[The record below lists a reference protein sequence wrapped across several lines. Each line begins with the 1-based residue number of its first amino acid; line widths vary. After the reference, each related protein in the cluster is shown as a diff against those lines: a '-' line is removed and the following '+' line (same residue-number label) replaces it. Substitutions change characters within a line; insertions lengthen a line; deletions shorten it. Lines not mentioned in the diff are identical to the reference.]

1 MMKLEGALFPWRFR
15 VVLGLLGIMV
25 AAISWRIIDLQVI
38 DRAFLKG
45 QGDAR
50 SMRHIPIPAHRGL
63 ITDRNGEPLAV
74 STPVSTLWA
83 NPKELQLAK
92 DRWPELAR
100 ALGQDPAQMSE
111 RFEAN
116 ASKEFLYLVRGL
128 TPEQGQAVMDL
139 KVPGVYS
146 LEEFRRFYPAGDVTA
161 HMVGFT
167 DLDDH
172 GREGVELAYDEWL
185 AGVAGRRQ
193 VIKDRRGRLIRDVQ
207 VTKNAKAGKTLAL
220 SIDLRLQYLATRELR
235 KAITDNQA
243 KAGSLV
249 IMDVKTGEVLAM
261 VNMPTY
267 NPNNRRTMV
276 PAAMRN
282 RAIIDVFEP
291 GSTMKPLS
299 MSAALETGRWKPTDK
314 VEVYPG
320 SLQIGRYTIKD
331 VSKTEGPVL
340 DLTGILINSSN
351 VGMSKVAFDVGG
363 ENIYRVMSSVGL
375 GQYSGLGFPG
385 ERVGNLPNHREWH
398 KAETATLSYG
408 YGLSVT
414 ALQLVHA
421 YATLANHGKLVPL
434 SILKV
439 DNEPEGAQVIPQN
452 VASTIQGMLQQVIEA
467 PRGVYRAQVPGYHV
481 AGKSGTA
488 RKATIGSRGYTENAY
503 RSLFAGFGPISN
515 PRYAVVVVIDEPG
528 AGGYFGGLVSAPVF
542 SKVMSGTLRLM
553 NVPPD
558 NLPATPQQQANA
570 TPVAVPLAAPVKGR
584 QG

>member
-1 MMKLEGALFPWRFR
+1 MMKLEGALYPWRFR
-15 VVLGLLGIMV
+15 VVVGLLALMV
-25 AAISWRIIDLQVI
+25 GAICWRIIDLQVV
-38 DRAFLKG
+38 DRDFLKG

-50 SMRHIPIPAHRGL
+50 SLRHIPIPAHRGL

-74 STPVSTLWA
+74 STPVTTLWA
-83 NPKELQLAK
+83 NPKEMQASK
-92 DRWPELAR
+92 DRWPQLAA
-100 ALGQDPAQMSE
+100 ALGQSAKQLDE
-111 RFEAN
+111 RLTQQAN
-116 ASKEFLYLVRGL
+116 KEFIYLVRGL
-128 TPEQGQAVMDL
+128 TPEQGQHVLDL
-139 KVPGVYS
+139 KVPGVYG

-185 AGVAGRRQ
+185 AGVPGKRQ
-193 VIKDRRGRLIRDVQ
+193 VIKDRRGRLIKDIQ

-235 KAITDNQA
+235 NAIAEQDA

-261 VNMPTY
+261 VNQPTY
-267 NPNNRRTMV
+267 NPNNRRSMF

-291 GSTMKPLS
+291 GSTVKPIS
-299 MSAALETGRWKPTDK
+299 MSAALESGRWKPTDK

-331 VSKTEGPVL
+331 VSRSEGPIL

-351 VGMSKVAFDVGG
+351 VGMSKIAFDIGG
-363 ENIYRVMSSVGL
+363 EAIYRVMSQVGL
-375 GQYSGLGFPG
+375 GQYTGLGFPG
-385 ERVGNLPNHREWH
+385 ERVGNLPNHREWR

-408 YGLSVT
+408 YGVSVT

-421 YATLANHGKLVPL
+421 YAALANDGKMVPL

-439 DNEPEGAQVIPQN
+439 DKTPEAVQAIPKDT
-452 VASTIQGMLQQVIEA
+452 AKTIQGMLQQVIEA
-467 PRGVYRAQVPGYHV
+467 PRGVFRAQVPFYHV

-488 RKATIGSRGYTENAY
+488 RKATVGSKGYTENAY
-503 RSLFAGFGPISN
+503 RSLFAGFGPMSD
-515 PRYAVVVVIDEPG
+515 PRYAIVVVIDEPG
-528 AGGYFGGLVSAPVF
+528 KGGYFGGLVSAPVF

-558 NLPATPQQQANA
+558 NLPPPSDPQQAS
-570 TPVAVPLAAPVKGR
+570 AVPAKGGR
-584 QG
+584 G

>member
-1 MMKLEGALFPWRFR
+1 MMKLEGALYPWRFR
-15 VVLGLLGIMV
+15 VVVGLLVIMV
-25 AAISWRIIDLQVI
+25 GAIAWRIVDLQVV
-38 DRAFLKG
+38 DRDFLKG

-50 SMRHIPIPAHRGL
+50 SLRHIPIPAHRGL

-74 STPVSTLWA
+74 STPVTTLWA
-83 NPKELQLAK
+83 NPKEMQAAK
-92 DRWPELAR
+92 DRWPALAA
-100 ALGQDPAQMSE
+100 ALKQNPQQLAE
-111 RFEAN
+111 RLEQQAN
-116 ASKEFLYLVRGL
+116 KEFIYLIRGL
-128 TPEQGQAVMDL
+128 TPEQGQVVLDL
-139 KVPGVYS
+139 KVPGVYGI
-146 LEEFRRFYPAGDVTA
+146 EEFRRFYPAGDVAA

-185 AGVAGRRQ
+185 AGVPGKRQ
-193 VIKDRRGRLIRDVQ
+193 VIKDRRGRLIKDVQ

-235 KAITDNQA
+235 NAIAEQEA

-261 VNMPTY
+261 VNQPTY
-267 NPNNRRTMV
+267 NPNNRRSMF

-291 GSTMKPLS
+291 GSTVKPFS
-299 MSAALETGRWKPTDK
+299 MSAALQSGRWKPTDK

-320 SLQIGRYTIKD
+320 TLQLGRYTIRD
-331 VSKTEGPVL
+331 VSRSEGPIL

-351 VGMSKVAFDVGG
+351 VGMSKIAFDIGG
-363 ENIYRVMSSVGL
+363 ESIYRVMSQLGL
-375 GQYSGLGFPG
+375 GQYTGLGFPG
-385 ERVGNLPNHREWH
+385 ERVGNLPNHREWR

-421 YATLANHGKLVPL
+421 YAALANNGKMVPL

-439 DNEPEGAQVIPQN
+439 DKTPEATQVVPEDT
-452 VASTIQGMLQQVIEA
+452 AKTIQGMLQQVIEA
-467 PRGVYRAQVPGYHV
+467 PRGVFRAQVPSYHV
-481 AGKSGTA
+481 GGKSGTA
-488 RKATIGSRGYTENAY
+488 RKATVGSKGYTENAY
-503 RSLFAGFGPISN
+503 RSLFTGFGPMSD
-515 PRYAVVVVIDEPG
+515 PRYAIVVVIDEPSK
-528 AGGYFGGLVSAPVF
+528 GGYFGGLVSAPVF

-558 NLPATPQQQANA
+558 NLPAPTPQQQAG
-570 TPVAVPLAAPVKGR
+570 AAPAKGGR
-584 QG
+584 G

>member
-1 MMKLEGALFPWRFR
+1 MMKLEGALYPWRFR
-15 VVLGLLGIMV
+15 VVIALLAIMV
-25 AAISWRIIDLQVI
+25 GAIAWRIIDLQVV
-38 DRAFLKG
+38 DRDFLKG

-50 SMRHIPIPAHRGL
+50 SLRHIPIPAHRGL

-74 STPVSTLWA
+74 STPVTTLWA
-83 NPKELQLAK
+83 NPKEMQAYK
-92 DRWPELAR
+92 ERWPALAA
-100 ALGQDPAQMSE
+100 ALKQNPQQLTQRLE
-111 RFEAN
+111 QQAN
-116 ASKEFLYLVRGL
+116 KEFIYLVRGL
-128 TPEQGQAVMDL
+128 TPEQGQVVLDL
-139 KVPGVYS
+139 KVPGVYGI
-146 LEEFRRFYPAGDVTA
+146 EEFRRFYPAGDVAA

-185 AGVAGRRQ
+185 AGVPGKRQ
-193 VIKDRRGRLIRDVQ
+193 VIKDRRGRLIKDIQ

-235 KAITDNQA
+235 NAIAEQEA

-249 IMDVKTGEVLAM
+249 ILDVKTGEVLAM
-261 VNMPTY
+261 VNQPTY
-267 NPNNRRTMV
+267 NPNNRRSMF

-291 GSTMKPLS
+291 GSTVKPLS
-299 MSAALETGRWKPTDK
+299 MSAALQSGRWKPTDK

-320 SLQIGRYTIKD
+320 TLQLGRYTIRD
-331 VSKTEGPVL
+331 VSKSEGPIL

-351 VGMSKVAFDVGG
+351 VGMSKIAFDIGG
-363 ENIYRVMSSVGL
+363 EAIYRVMSQVGL
-375 GQYSGLGFPG
+375 GQYTGLGFPG
-385 ERVGNLPNHREWH
+385 ERVGNLPNHREWR

-408 YGLSVT
+408 YGVSVT

-421 YATLANHGKLVPL
+421 YAALANDGKMVPL

-439 DNEPEGAQVIPQN
+439 DKTPEAVQAIPKETAETVQ
-452 VASTIQGMLQQVIEA
+452 SMLQQVIEA
-467 PRGVYRAQVPGYHV
+467 PRGVFRAQVPFYHV

-488 RKATIGSRGYTENAY
+488 RKATVGSKGYTENAY
-503 RSLFAGFGPISN
+503 RSLFAGFGPMSD
-515 PRYAVVVVIDEPG
+515 PRYAIVVVIDEPSK
-528 AGGYFGGLVSAPVF
+528 GGYFGGLVSAPVF

-558 NLPATPQQQANA
+558 NLPPPTEQQQVN
-570 TPVAVPLAAPVKGR
+570 AVPAKGGR
-584 QG
+584 G

>member
-1 MMKLEGALFPWRFR
+1 MMKLEGALYPWRFR
-15 VVLGLLGIMV
+15 VVIGLLALMV
-25 AAISWRIIDLQVI
+25 GAICWRIIDLQVV
-38 DRAFLKG
+38 DRDFLKG

-50 SMRHIPIPAHRGL
+50 SLRHIPIPAHRGL

-74 STPVSTLWA
+74 STPVTTLWA
-83 NPKELQLAK
+83 NPKEMQASR
-92 DRWPELAR
+92 DRWPQLAA
-100 ALGQDPAQMSE
+100 ALGQNPQQLTE
-111 RFEAN
+111 RLTQQ
-116 ASKEFLYLVRGL
+116 ASKEFIYLVRGL
-128 TPEQGQAVMDL
+128 TPEQGQHVLDL
-139 KVPGVYS
+139 KVPGVYG

-185 AGVAGRRQ
+185 AGVPGKRQ
-193 VIKDRRGRLIRDVQ
+193 VIKDRRGRLIKDIQ

-235 KAITDNQA
+235 NAIAEQDA

-261 VNMPTY
+261 VNQPTY
-267 NPNNRRTMV
+267 NPNNRRSMF

-291 GSTMKPLS
+291 GSTVKPIS
-299 MSAALETGRWKPTDK
+299 MSAALQSGRWKPTDK

-331 VSKTEGPVL
+331 VSKSEGPIL

-351 VGMSKVAFDVGG
+351 VGMSKIAFDIGG
-363 ENIYRVMSSVGL
+363 EAIYRVMSQVGL
-375 GQYSGLGFPG
+375 GQYTGLGFPG
-385 ERVGNLPNHREWH
+385 ERVGNLPNHREWR

-408 YGLSVT
+408 YGVSVT

-421 YATLANHGKLVPL
+421 YAALANDGKMVPL

-439 DNEPEGAQVIPQN
+439 DKAPEAVQAIPKETAET
-452 VASTIQGMLQQVIEA
+452 VQGMLQQVIEA
-467 PRGVYRAQVPGYHV
+467 PRGVFRAQVPFYHV

-488 RKATIGSRGYTENAY
+488 RKATVGSKGYTENAY
-503 RSLFAGFGPISN
+503 RSLFAGFGPMSD
-515 PRYAVVVVIDEPG
+515 PRYAIVVVIDEPG
-528 AGGYFGGLVSAPVF
+528 KGGYFGGLVSAPVF

-558 NLPATPQQQANA
+558 NLPP
-570 TPVAVPLAAPVKGR
+570 PAPVEQSQVNAAATAKGGR
-584 QG
+584 G

>member
-1 MMKLEGALFPWRFR
+1 MMKLEGALYPWRFR
-15 VVLGLLGIMV
+15 VVIGLLAIMV
-25 AAISWRIIDLQVI
+25 GAICWRIIDLQVV
-38 DRAFLKG
+38 DRDFLKG

-50 SMRHIPIPAHRGL
+50 SLRHIPIPAHRGL

-74 STPVSTLWA
+74 STPVTTLWA
-83 NPKELQLAK
+83 NPKEMQASK
-92 DRWPELAR
+92 DRWPQLAA
-100 ALGQDPAQMSE
+100 ALGQNPQQLTE
-111 RFEAN
+111 RLTQQAN
-116 ASKEFLYLVRGL
+116 KEFIYLVRGL
-128 TPEQGQAVMDL
+128 TPEQGQHVLDL
-139 KVPGVYS
+139 KVPGVYG

-172 GREGVELAYDEWL
+172 GREGGELAYDEWL
-185 AGVAGRRQ
+185 AGVPGKRQ
-193 VIKDRRGRLIRDVQ
+193 VIKDRRGRLIKDIQ

-235 KAITDNQA
+235 NAIAEQDA

-261 VNMPTY
+261 VNQPTY
-267 NPNNRRTMV
+267 NPNNRRSMF

-291 GSTMKPLS
+291 GSTVKPIS
-299 MSAALETGRWKPTDK
+299 MSAALQSGRWKPTDK

-331 VSKTEGPVL
+331 VSRSEGPIL

-351 VGMSKVAFDVGG
+351 VGMSKIAFDIGG
-363 ENIYRVMSSVGL
+363 EAIYRVMSQVGL
-375 GQYSGLGFPG
+375 GQYTGLGFPG
-385 ERVGNLPNHREWH
+385 ERVGNLPNHREWR

-408 YGLSVT
+408 YGVSVT

-421 YATLANHGKLVPL
+421 YAALANDGKMVPL

-439 DNEPEGAQVIPQN
+439 DKAPDAVQAIPKETAET
-452 VASTIQGMLQQVIEA
+452 VQGMLQQVIEA
-467 PRGVYRAQVPGYHV
+467 PRGVFRAQVPFYHV

-488 RKATIGSRGYTENAY
+488 RKATVGSKGYTENAY
-503 RSLFAGFGPISN
+503 RSLFAGFGPMSD
-515 PRYAVVVVIDEPG
+515 PRYAIVVVIDEPG
-528 AGGYFGGLVSAPVF
+528 KGGYFGGLVSAPVF

-558 NLPATPQQQANA
+558 NLPPPAP
-570 TPVAVPLAAPVKGR
+570 AAPAVQSQVNAAAAKGGR
-584 QG
+584 G

>member
-1 MMKLEGALFPWRFR
+1 MKLEGALYPWRFR
-15 VVLGLLGIMV
+15 VVVGLLALMV
-25 AAISWRIIDLQVI
+25 GAISWRIIDLQVV
-38 DRAFLKG
+38 DRDFLKG

-50 SMRHIPIPAHRGL
+50 SLRHIPIPAHRGL

-74 STPVSTLWA
+74 STPVTTLWA
-83 NPKELQLAK
+83 NPKEMQASK
-92 DRWPELAR
+92 DRWPQLA
-100 ALGQDPAQMSE
+100 AVLGQNPQQLIE
-111 RFEAN
+111 RLTQQAN
-116 ASKEFLYLVRGL
+116 KEFIYLVRGL
-128 TPEQGQAVMDL
+128 TPEQGQQVLDL
-139 KVPGVYS
+139 KVPGVYG

-185 AGVAGRRQ
+185 AGVPGKRQ
-193 VIKDRRGRLIRDVQ
+193 VIKDRRGRLIKDIQ

-235 KAITDNQA
+235 NAIAEQDA

-261 VNMPTY
+261 VNQPTY
-267 NPNNRRTMV
+267 NPNNRRSMF

-291 GSTMKPLS
+291 GSTVKPIS
-299 MSAALETGRWKPTDK
+299 MSAALQSGRWKPTDK

-331 VSKTEGPVL
+331 VSKSEGPIL

-351 VGMSKVAFDVGG
+351 VGMSKIAFDIGG
-363 ENIYRVMSSVGL
+363 EAIYRVMSQVGL
-375 GQYSGLGFPG
+375 GQYTGLGFPG
-385 ERVGNLPNHREWH
+385 ERVGNLPNHREWR

-408 YGLSVT
+408 YGVSVT

-421 YATLANHGKLVPL
+421 YAALANDGKMVPL

-439 DNEPEGAQVIPQN
+439 DKAPDAVQAIPQETAKT
-452 VASTIQGMLQQVIEA
+452 VQGMLQQVIEA
-467 PRGVYRAQVPGYHV
+467 PRGVFRAQVPFYHV

-488 RKATIGSRGYTENAY
+488 RKATVGSKGYTENAY
-503 RSLFAGFGPISN
+503 RSLFAGFGPMSD
-515 PRYAVVVVIDEPG
+515 PRYAIVVVIDEPG
-528 AGGYFGGLVSAPVF
+528 KGGYFGGLVSAPVF

-558 NLPATPQQQANA
+558 NLPPAQQAS
-570 TPVAVPLAAPVKGR
+570 AVPAKGGR
-584 QG
+584 G

>member
-1 MMKLEGALFPWRFR
+1 MKLEGALYPWRFR
-15 VVLGLLGIMV
+15 VVIGLLALMV
-25 AAISWRIIDLQVI
+25 GAICWRIIDLQVV
-38 DRAFLKG
+38 DRDFLKG

-50 SMRHIPIPAHRGL
+50 SLRHIPIPAHRGL

-74 STPVSTLWA
+74 STPVTTLWA
-83 NPKELQLAK
+83 NPKEMQASKERWPQLA
-92 DRWPELAR
+92 A
-100 ALGQDPAQMSE
+100 ALGQNAQQLNE
-111 RFEAN
+111 RLTQQ
-116 ASKEFLYLVRGL
+116 ASKEFIYLVRGL
-128 TPEQGQAVMDL
+128 TPEQGQHVLDL
-139 KVPGVYS
+139 KVPGVYG

-185 AGVAGRRQ
+185 AGVPGKRQ
-193 VIKDRRGRLIRDVQ
+193 VIKDRRGRLIKDIQ

-235 KAITDNQA
+235 NAIAEQDA

-261 VNMPTY
+261 VNQPTY
-267 NPNNRRTMV
+267 NPNNRRTMF

-291 GSTMKPLS
+291 GSTVKPIS
-299 MSAALETGRWKPTDK
+299 MSAALESGRWKPTDK

-331 VSKTEGPVL
+331 VSRSEGPIL

-351 VGMSKVAFDVGG
+351 VGMSKIAFDIGG
-363 ENIYRVMSSVGL
+363 EAIYRVMSQVGL
-375 GQYSGLGFPG
+375 GQYTGLGFPG
-385 ERVGNLPNHREWH
+385 ERVGNLPNHREWR

-408 YGLSVT
+408 YGVSVT

-421 YATLANHGKLVPL
+421 YAALANDGKMVPL

-439 DNEPEGAQVIPQN
+439 DKAPEAVQAIPKDTAET
-452 VASTIQGMLQQVIEA
+452 VQGMLQQVIEA
-467 PRGVYRAQVPGYHV
+467 PRGVFRAQVPFYHV

-488 RKATIGSRGYTENAY
+488 RKATVGSKGYTENAY
-503 RSLFAGFGPISN
+503 RSLFAGFGPMSD
-515 PRYAVVVVIDEPG
+515 PRYAIVVVIDEPRK
-528 AGGYFGGLVSAPVF
+528 GGYFGGLVSAPVF
-542 SKVMSGTLRLM
+542 SNVMSGTLRLM

-558 NLPATPQQQANA
+558 NLPPPVDPQQVN
-570 TPVAVPLAAPVKGR
+570 AVPAKGGR
-584 QG
+584 G